1 VALLLDNKG
10 LVMNIKQLE
19 NEIVKALEINEK
31 VDWAFSDISIKQ
43 EFKELKIFIKKLF
56 KEYRQD

>member
-1 VALLLDNKG
+1 
-10 LVMNIKQLE
+10 MNIKQLE